1 MKATLEHRDQVRT
14 PSITGELGRLY
25 AAVNRLCETCR
36 EARIQELISGIS
48 EYFEHLAGQHALEV
62 AQLQDEVQ
70 TLHQMLNSKYPKER
84 NGWRSQLQKRA
95 ALESKIRM
103 AFLGGER
110 CTISCVPI
118 PSPLVEGANST
129 GLERFLE
136 DLSDRRDDVSAVWTS
151 RLAVVWRQGV
161 LPVGATQRLL
171 PEMARIGDANYV
183 VRSRSWEVVSTPGE
197 DADAFLKRL
206 GDGGSAQVG

>member
-1 MKATLEHRDQVRT
+1 M
-14 PSITGELGRLY
+14 
-25 AAVNRLCETCR
+25 NRLCETCK

-48 EYFEHLAGQHALEV
+48 EYFEQLAGQHALEV

-70 TLHQMLNSKYPKER
+70 TLHQMLNSKYPREL

-110 CTISCVPI
+110 CTIVCVPI
-118 PSPLVEGANST
+118 PSPLVAGANST

-151 RLAVVWRQGV
+151 KLAVVWRQGF
-161 LPVGATQRLL
+161 LPVGSTQRLL
-171 PEMARIGDANYV
+171 PEMARIGDSNYV
-183 VRSRSWEVVSTPGE
+183 VRSRSWEVASTPGE
-197 DADAFLKRL
+197 DADVFLKRI
-206 GDGGSAQVG
+206 GDGGSA